1 LSEENRLNIMLML
14 GKNLVQGFNMETLNE
29 VIHKINQINA
39 DELQE
44 IANEIFDFDKLSY
57 LAYISEG

>member
-1 LSEENRLNIMLML
+1 ML
-14 GKNLVQGFNMETLNE
+14 GKNLVQGFSMETLNE
-29 VIHKINQINA
+29 VIHKINQVNA

>member
-1 LSEENRLNIMLML
+1 MSEENRLNIMLML